1 MLIALRHIGATNASL
16 VMHATSADYSHD
28 TRKVVGYAGFL
39 FS

>member
-1 MLIALRHIGATNASL
+1 LTALREVGVRKATL
-16 VMHATSADYSHD
+16 VKHATSADYSHD